1 MVGHSDPRR
10 LGLFR
15 ELVSCCC
22 FQSWKKKS
30 SAGGCS
36 RVNQWRHHHQSFV
49 PARHFVSVL
58 FLLQGISLCAAP
70 KQRNRPKVTA
80 ASSTHDTTLV
90 SVCHAFPFWRH
101 SLLLRLLFFSIY
113 FNSPFD
119 SWIKCMI
126 ITRRND
132 DDDDHRHHSSA
143 QIAAGGCGFTCWPR

>member
-1 MVGHSDPRR
+1 MKLRIKAETLIRHGRDRHDLRERWDEGQVRSRLWWMVGHSDPRR
-10 LGLFR
+10 LGLSR

-80 ASSTHDTTLV
+80 SSSTHDTTLV

-101 SLLLRLLFFSIY
+101 SLLLRLLFF
-113 FNSPFD
+113 FHLF
-119 SWIKCMI
+119 
-126 ITRRND
+126 
-132 DDDDHRHHSSA
+132 
-143 QIAAGGCGFTCWPR
+143 